1 MAMLNYIEDYNN
13 TRRRGK
19 GWMLDNASFAS
30 DSMFNYSFTIGL
42 ADFAN
47 AVARHKP
54 SLFRLPLASNS
65 CKC

>member
-1 MAMLNYIEDYNN
+1 
-13 TRRRGK
+13 
-19 GWMLDNASFAS
+19 MLDNASFAS

-54 SLFRLPLASNS
+54 SLFEASARI
-65 CKC
+65 KLV